1 VDPAKDSCRLC
12 YVLLSNVYP
21 LQLASA
27 IQFGNCSSLTQKV
40 EKGSEEN
47 NVDDT
52 STNDNEVSN

>member
-1 VDPAKDSCRLC
+1 MLAG
-12 YVLLSNVYP
+12 YVMFCCP
-21 LQLASA
+21 LLASA
-27 IQFGNCSSLTQKV
+27 IQFCNCSSLTQKV